1 MKIVEKIEKIKATHG
16 EWTAHNIKLS
26 ENISTMDKGT
36 GERYAHR
43 ADVYKSL
50 TNLGLNKPISRL
62 EILDLGCL
70 EGGISIEF
78 AKEGAK
84 TTGIDIRDAHLA
96 KADVCA
102 EVLKLKTKCRW
113 IQGDVTDK
121 TLWSK
126 LGKYDVIILSGL
138 LYHLDIK
145 DIFPLLKNLRQISKT
160 KGMLIVDT
168 NITSKYLESA
178 SINENLTVWGRTWK
192 EHSTGD
198 SLKDRISRAWSSLSN
213 NNAFWL
219 TERSLVNVLVS
230 AGFTYVYK
238 PLYPYHEWAHK
249 NRDIWVALPGKAK
262 DIVQPLREDPDNRP
276 IEHPG
281 FK

>member
-1 MKIVEKIEKIKATHG
+1 MRIVEQIKKIKDTHG
-16 EWTAHNIKLS
+16 EWTAHNIELA
-26 ENISTMDKGT
+26 ENISTMEKGT
-36 GERYAHR
+36 GERYAYR

-50 TNLGLNKPISRL
+50 IKLGLDKPISRL
-62 EILDLGCL
+62 KILDLGCL
-70 EGGISIEF
+70 EGGISIEL

-84 TTGIDIRDAHLA
+84 STGIDIRDAHLA
-96 KADVCA
+96 KATFCA
-102 EVLKLKTKCRW
+102 EVLKLKNKCRW

-121 TLWSK
+121 SLWSR
-126 LGKYDVIILSGL
+126 LQKYDVIILSGL
-138 LYHLDIK
+138 LYHLDID
-145 DIFPLLKNLRQISKT
+145 DIFPLLKNLRDISKT

-168 NITSKYLESA
+168 NITSEYLESA
-178 SINENLTVWGRTWK
+178 SISENLTVWGRTWK

-198 SLKDRISRAWSSLSN
+198 TLKDRISRAWSSLSN

-230 AGFTYVYK
+230 AGFAYVYK

-249 NRDIWVALPGKAK
+249 NRDIWVALPGKAE